1 MKLKDIYSLAIEMGI
16 SADPRG
22 KEGVAKVLANSK
34 KEYKELSD
42 KKKKLFDVENLNN
55 PYSDTRVLYGDMNR
69 EVKKVLAG
77 IDADGA
83 EVLLADRLTE
93 KAHLKGS
100 KQGGIDLVISHHPT
114 GHALA
119 SLDEVM
125 DVQVDMYAQAGVPEN
140 IAHALFEE
148 RKSLVKRGIGPL
160 NHAQAVDIAKLLDI
174 PIMAIHTVWDN
185 LGNDFMNKNIE
196 NKKFDS
202 LEKLLDAINDIP
214 EFTEAVRGKCPPA
227 IVAGGPKSRT
237 GRVVVSFTGGT
248 NPSKQLYIELG
259 KAGVGTVVEMHVPE
273 DAVQALRKMHVNVID
288 AGHMAADSIGANLF
302 LDELEKRG
310 VEVIPCSGLIRVK
323 RDKGAGNSK

>member
-1 MKLKDIYSLAIEMGI
+1 MKLKDIYSFAIEMGI

-34 KEYKELSD
+34 KEYKKLSD
-42 KKKKLFDVENLNN
+42 KKKKLFDTENLTN
-55 PYSDTRVLYGDMNR
+55 PYSDTRILYGDPNR
-69 EVKKVLAG
+69 EIKRVLAG

-93 KAHLKGS
+93 KALSKGS
-100 KQGGIDLVISHHPT
+100 GKGIDLVISHHPT

-196 NKKFDS
+196 NKKFDT
-202 LEKLLDAINDIP
+202 LEDLLDAINEIP
-214 EFTEAVRGKCPPA
+214 EFTEAVRGK
-227 IVAGGPKSRT
+227 
-237 GRVVVSFTGGT
+237 
-248 NPSKQLYIELG
+248 
-259 KAGVGTVVEMHVPE
+259 
-273 DAVQALRKMHVNVID
+273 
-288 AGHMAADSIGANLF
+288 
-302 LDELEKRG
+302 
-310 VEVIPCSGLIRVK
+310 
-323 RDKGAGNSK
+323 